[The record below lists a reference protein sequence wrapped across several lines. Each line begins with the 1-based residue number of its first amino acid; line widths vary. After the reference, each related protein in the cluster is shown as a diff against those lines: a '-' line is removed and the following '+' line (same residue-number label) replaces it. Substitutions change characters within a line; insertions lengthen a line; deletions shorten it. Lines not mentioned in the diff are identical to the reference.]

1 MKIEWKTTDLP
12 IEYPDALKIMEE
24 RVNLIQKK
32 QAPELIWFLEHPA
45 IYTAGTS
52 AIEEDLLNKEQ
63 FPVYQT
69 GRGGQYTYH
78 GPGQR
83 IIYLMLDLKRRGA
96 DVKKYVASLEDWIIA
111 SLAEI
116 GIKAK
121 KKEGKIGIWV
131 GNKKI
136 AAIGIRI
143 SKWVSYHGIAINL
156 NPDINHYNGIIPC
169 GIKEFGITSLH
180 ELGHKIS
187 YQDLDNILKSKF
199 YEIF

>member
-12 IEYPDALKIMEE
+12 VSYPDALKFMEK
-24 RVNLIQKK
+24 RVKLIQKA
-32 QAPELIWFLEHPA
+32 QASELIWCLEHPA

-52 AIEEDLLNKEQ
+52 AVENDLLNKTQ

-83 IIYLMLDLKRRGA
+83 IVYLMLDIKGRGA
-96 DVKKYVASLEDWIIA
+96 DVKKYVANLEDWIIA

-116 GIKAK
+116 GVIAE

-131 GNKKI
+131 KDKKI

-156 NPDINHYNGIIPC
+156 NPNINHYAGIIPC

-180 ELGHKIS
+180 ELGRKIS